1 MTEITAPIPLPRVQ
15 RLGLKLLKL
24 FACILAFLIGCKM
37 FDVGIAKLS
46 GNALEAWEE
55 KFLFV
60 STTLC
65 FFFTYLTWK
74 TRDVNGVLR
83 VLGFLALALGT
94 LAALTNYEW
103 RWFAHATT
111 GVLGMFTIFVSLGV
125 MLPILENRA

>member
-1 MTEITAPIPLPRVQ
+1 MIEITAPPPLPVESRRV
-15 RLGLKLLKL
+15 LKLLKVIGC
-24 FACILAFLIGCKM
+24 CIALYIGCKM

-65 FFFTYLTWK
+65 FFFTYVAWK
-74 TRDVNGVLR
+74 TRDVNGVVR

-103 RWFAHATT
+103 RWFAHATS
-111 GVLGMFTIFVSLGV
+111 GVLGMFTIFVSLGM
-125 MLPILENRA
+125 MLAIFERRF

>member
-24 FACILAFLIGCKM
+24 FACILAFVIGCKM
-37 FDVGIAKLS
+37 FDVGISPLS
-46 GNALEAWEE
+46 GNVLEASEE

-74 TRDVNGVLR
+74 TREVNGVLR

-103 RWFAHATT
+103 RWFAHATS
-111 GVLGMFTIFVSLGV
+111 GVIGMFTILVSLSLLV
-125 MLPILENRA
+125 TVLERRA